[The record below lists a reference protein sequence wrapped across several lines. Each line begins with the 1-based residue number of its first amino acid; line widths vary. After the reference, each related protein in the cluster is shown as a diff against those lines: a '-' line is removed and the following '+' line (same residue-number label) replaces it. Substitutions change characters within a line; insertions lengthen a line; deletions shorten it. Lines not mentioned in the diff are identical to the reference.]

1 MALSLTWDIRPGKY
15 GWAVP
20 LDVWMLVN
28 GAEYVAAGALGYMYE
43 ARVGPA
49 LPLFH
54 ILMAPAAY
62 LGYRLGLTKS
72 DPRFIPYPTM
82 WLLVGPYAM
91 AFAIPILAWTRR
103 LGESIADRTAP
114 VQLQLAVTAVGIGPA
129 FFYGHFEDGF
139 ALGLLLLALA
149 LRLSGQGDGAA
160 VAVALAIASKQW
172 ALLALPVIGF
182 AYLPRFRLRQWLL
195 ALSVP
200 ALLSGFVLAVD
211 WAHAAPALFDA
222 PTYPE
227 LGHAALWAQSNSRVI
242 VTTPFRLMLI
252 AMPFAVALWLRPT
265 PSDQVLLSGI
275 SVVLWS
281 RVLLE
286 PVVHSYYLAPGLA
299 LLTVAALRRNADA
312 PARVIW
318 STAGPGFAMV
328 MLFVLHPREWL
339 WWTAFYAGWLAMAIP
354 CALPLIRERHAPHF
368 GQEGR
373 KSLIGGRVSQ
383 GDCS

>member
-1 MALSLTWDIRPGKY
+1 MALSLSWDIRPGKR

-54 ILMAPAAY
+54 ILLAPAAY
-62 LGYRLGLTKS
+62 IGYELGLTKS
-72 DPRFIPYPTM
+72 DPRFIAYPTM

-91 AFAIPILAWTRR
+91 STAIPVLAWTRR
-103 LGESIADRTAP
+103 LGQTLTGAAGLAH
-114 VQLQLAVTAVGIGPA
+114 LQLAIAIVGIGPA
-129 FFYGHFEDGF
+129 FFYGHFEDGL

-149 LRLSGQGDGAA
+149 LRLSGRPDGAA
-160 VAVALAIASKQW
+160 LALALAVASKQW
-172 ALLALPVIGF
+172 ALLALPVVAL
-182 AYLPRFRLRQWLL
+182 AYLPRFRARQWLL

-200 ALLSGFVLAVD
+200 ALLAGFVLAVD
-211 WAHAAPALFDA
+211 WSHAAPALFDA

-227 LGHAALWAQSNSRVI
+227 LGHTALWARSGSRVI
-242 VTTPFRLMLI
+242 VTTPFRLLLL
-252 AMPFAVALWLRPT
+252 ATPFAVALWLRRA
-265 PSDQVLLSGI
+265 PSEQVLLDGAAL
-275 SVVLWS
+275 VLWA

-286 PVVHSYYLAPGLA
+286 PVLHSYYLAPGLA
-299 LLTVAALRRNADA
+299 LLTVAAFRRK
-312 PARVIW
+312 PHSPVW
-318 STAGPGFAMV
+318 STWPTAALGFAMV
-328 MLFVLHPREWL
+328 MLFALHPREWL
-339 WWTAFYAGWLAMAIP
+339 WWSIFYAGCVVMAMP
-354 CALPLIRERHAPHF
+354 CLLGLLRRDGYF

-373 KSLIGGRVSQ
+373 NSDVGGLEPH